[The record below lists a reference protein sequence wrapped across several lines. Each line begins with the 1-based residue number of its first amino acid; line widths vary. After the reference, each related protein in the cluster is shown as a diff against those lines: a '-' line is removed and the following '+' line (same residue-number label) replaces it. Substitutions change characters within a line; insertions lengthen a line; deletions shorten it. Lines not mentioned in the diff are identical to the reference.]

1 MSNPR
6 LWLKPTIGFNHNR
19 VSNQFNLNNRKGEK
33 MLKRAA
39 YFLLFLLI
47 VALMSACIAP
57 QAPATGAATGSGETG
72 ANRGI
77 LRVPHFLVR
86 DGAESLDPASPN
98 EFSYANY
105 LLYDRLVALNAKGVL
120 EPELATKWEA
130 NADATAWTFI
140 LREGVTFHDG
150 SAFDSADVA
159 YTFAHIL
166 DPETKSRA
174 ARTLS
179 LITGTETPD
188 PQTIIFH
195 LEPGHADFPL
205 LLSSRP
211 TAIIPADSG
220 ATIGTTGI
228 GTGPFKLVTLDAEG
242 TTVFTA
248 NDAYWR
254 GAPGLAGVEMP
265 AIADSEARTL
275 ALQAGQID
283 VLLQAGPTAAE
294 LFADSA
300 DYDVLSFPT
309 GTWIGLSM
317 RTDMPPFDDVRVRQA
332 IRLVV
337 DRQAMVDL
345 ILKGAGTVS
354 CDTPVD
360 PSDPYRWNPEGGCPP
375 DIEGTKALL
384 AEAGYADGLN
394 LTLFTSNVLPNLV
407 PMGEIFQQQA
417 AAAGIKVEL
426 KVVPPDSFFSETAVK
441 EAFITTGWLGRPTDE
456 MLNLVFRSTSP
467 LNEAKFVS
475 ADFDKLLDEARQAQ
489 DLAERT
495 KLYQEA
501 QQLVAR
507 EGGHMIAMHINETTI
522 VSKAV
527 ANFPARTVEHIEW
540 YQITKNN

>member
-1 MSNPR
+1 MV
-6 LWLKPTIGFNHNR
+6 K
-19 VSNQFNLNNRKGEK
+19 K
-33 MLKRAA
+33 AA
-39 YFLLFLLI
+39 YFLVCALI
-47 VALMSACIAP
+47 VVLVSACIAP
-57 QAPATGAATGSGETG
+57 QAATTAPAAAAAPSTSAGETG
-72 ANRGI
+72 ASRGI
-77 LRVPHFLVR
+77 LRMPHFLVR
-86 DGAESLDPASPN
+86 DGAESLDPASPT

-105 LLYDRLVALNAKGVL
+105 LLYDRLVALNDQGML
-120 EPELATKWEA
+120 EPELATTWVA
-130 NADATAWTFI
+130 NADATAWTFT

-150 SAFDSADVA
+150 STFDSADVA

-179 LITGTETPD
+179 LITSTETPD

-220 ATIGTTGI
+220 ATIATTGI
-228 GTGPFKLVTLDAEG
+228 GTGPFKLETLDPEG

-248 NDAYWR
+248 NDDYWR

-265 AIADSEARTL
+265 AIADNEARTL

-294 LFADSA
+294 LFQDNP
-300 DYDVLSFPT
+300 DYTVLSFPS

-317 RTDMPPFDDVRVRQA
+317 RIDMPPFDDVRVRQA
-332 IRLVV
+332 IRLVA

-345 ILKGAGTVS
+345 ILHGAGKVS

-360 PSDPYRWNPEGGCPP
+360 PSDPYRWDPEGGCPQN
-375 DIEGTKALL
+375 IEGAKALI

-394 LTLFTSNVLPNLV
+394 LTLYTSNVLPNLV

-417 AAAGIKVEL
+417 AAAGINIKLEIA
-426 KVVPPDSFFSETAVK
+426 PADTFFSETAVK
-441 EAFITTGWLGRPTDE
+441 EAFITTGWLGRPADE

-467 LNEAKFVS
+467 LNEAKF
-475 ADFDKLLDEARQAQ
+475 ANEAFDQLLDEARQAQ
-489 DLAERT
+489 DLTERT

-501 QQLVAR
+501 QQLVAN
-507 EGGHMIAMHINETTI
+507 EGGHMIAMHINEATI

-527 ANFPARTVEHIEW
+527 AKFPTRSVEHIEW
-540 YQITKNN
+540 YEITKSE

>member
-1 MSNPR
+1 
-6 LWLKPTIGFNHNR
+6 
-19 VSNQFNLNNRKGEK
+19 
-33 MLKRAA
+33 MLRRSA
-39 YFLLFLLI
+39 YSLFFSLI
-47 VALMSACIAP
+47 LALMSACIAP
-57 QAPATGAATGSGETG
+57 QTPATNEAANAGNGEAGAS
-72 ANRGI
+72 RGT

-86 DGAESLDPASPN
+86 DGAESLDPASPT

-105 LLYDRLVALNAKGVL
+105 LLYDRLVALGDNGVL
-120 EPELATKWEA
+120 EPELATAWVA
-130 NADATAWTFI
+130 NADATAWTFT

-150 SAFDSADVA
+150 STFDSADVA

-179 LITGTETPD
+179 LIKGTETPD
-188 PQTIIFH
+188 PQTIVFQ

-220 ATIGTTGI
+220 ATIATTGI
-228 GTGPFKLVTLDAEG
+228 GTGPFKLEALAPEG
-242 TTVFTA
+242 TTVFSA
-248 NDAYWR
+248 NDSYWR

-265 AIADSEARTL
+265 AIADNEARTL

-294 LFADSA
+294 LFATSDG
-300 DYDVLSFPT
+300 YTVLSFPT
-309 GTWIGLSM
+309 GSWIGLSM
-317 RTDMPPFDDVRVRQA
+317 RIDMPPFDDVRVRQA
-332 IRLVV
+332 IRLIA

-345 ILKGAGTVS
+345 ILKGAGRVS

-360 PSDPYRWNPEGGCPP
+360 PADPYRWEPEGGCPQN
-375 DIEGTKALL
+375 IEGAKALL
-384 AEAGYADGLN
+384 TEAGYADGLN
-394 LTLFTSNVLPNLV
+394 LTLYTSDVLPNLV
-407 PMGEIFQQQA
+407 PMAEIFQQQA
-417 AAAGIKVEL
+417 AAAGINITLEVA
-426 KVVPPDSFFSETAVK
+426 PADTFFSETAVK

-456 MLNLVFRSTSP
+456 ILNLVFRSTSP

-475 ADFDKLLDEARQAQ
+475 EAFDQLLDEARQAQ
-489 DLAERT
+489 ELAERT
-495 KLYQEA
+495 ERYQAA
-501 QQLVAR
+501 QQLIAT

-527 ANFPARTVEHIEW
+527 ANFPARSVEHIEW
-540 YQITKNN
+540 YAITKSE